1 MTYKFDSR
9 PLTRYLSFSRFIAML
24 ELGLFVPKASLFE
37 DPFEGVL
44 QFASI
49 ATVPESV
56 SQSDLLALKE
66 WMYVSCWYDDHHE
79 SHAMWNIYGNS
90 HESVAIQTTTYQLI
104 KANWSFPER
113 PHTYFD
119 KVRYLRPTE
128 VKDFDGAS
136 ITVLVNK
143 DKPIGFTPIYAA
155 HSLFMK
161 HKGYEY
167 ENEMRL
173 VVVDPEAS
181 VNTNNPALGKYLAP
195 GDSRELIQNIFIHPL
210 APQWFEDATRL
221 IVERYKLE
229 VRVTR
234 SSLSHSQLTPT
245 ERK

>member
-1 MTYKFDSR
+1 MAYKFDPR

-44 QFASI
+44 QFSSI
-49 ATVPESV
+49 LTAPESV

-66 WMYVSCWYDDHHE
+66 WIYVSCWYDDHHE
-79 SHAMWNIYGNS
+79 SHAMWNIYGSS
-90 HESVAIQTTTYQLI
+90 HESVAIQTTTHQLI

-113 PHTYFD
+113 PLTYFD

-128 VKDFDGAS
+128 VKDFVETGV
-136 ITVLVNK
+136 TVLVNS
-143 DKPIGFTPIYAA
+143 DKPSGFTPTYAA

-173 VVVDPEAS
+173 VAVDPEAS
-181 VNTNNPALGKYLAP
+181 SIMKNPALGKYLSP
-195 GDSRELIQNIFIHPL
+195 SDSRELIQNIFIHPL
-210 APQWFEDATRL
+210 APQWFEDATKL

-229 VRVTR
+229 VKVTR

-245 ERK
+245 